1 MRRYGPLALAV
12 PVCAAVALAPAGAR
26 ADGTADEAELHFRMG
41 AKAFARG
48 DYEGAL
54 AHFLH
59 CNRLAPNRN
68 VLFNIATA
76 FEQLKRYVDA
86 HRYYVEALEGEAD
99 PSARAATVAG
109 VARVR
114 PHVAVLDVETTP
126 PGATIY
132 IDRKDLGSQ
141 GRAPRPFALPAGR
154 YRVIAELDG
163 YEPAVSE
170 PVYVVLGGEKKVALA
185 LSRIVG
191 TVHVAVEGGVSAA
204 VRVDDERGSV
214 ACRAPCDL
222 DLPPGAHELYFAAP
236 GFRAEPRTVSVTAR
250 GRTNTT
256 AALRPLTGSI
266 VLTADEPGAVV
277 QVDGK
282 PAGFTPV
289 VIEGVAVGKRH
300 VRVEKHDFEPA
311 ELTVAVEPD
320 KQARPPEVR
329 LTPRREVIAVSRY
342 KESIDDAPS
351 SVSIVSGDEIRAF
364 GYPTIADA
372 LRGVRG
378 FAIGT
383 DRAYASAGVRG
394 LGQPDDY
401 GNRLLVLSDGQSL
414 NDNIANSSAI
424 GSNARVDLH
433 DVDRIEVVRGP
444 GSLLYG
450 TGAFSGV
457 VNLVTRP
464 RDEDDSVHVGFGVY
478 DDAVVH
484 ARAGFHYDFK
494 PDKSVGMW
502 ASVSAAH
509 SAGYDV
515 GIPNVPQQDFTLRT
529 QVASQVDAFTS
540 VGTAGRVWWGPATL
554 QWFYNYRDQIVPV
567 GAYETPFN
575 NPGTALADSRA
586 MAELRVEPR
595 LGKYVE
601 LLLRAHANHSVSH
614 ETFAGDLGLRRG
626 LHGHVVRHR
635 GAASS
640 SRPSPGSAS
649 PPGARRRPIPRRR

>member
-1 MRRYGPLALAV
+1 M
-12 PVCAAVALAPAGAR
+12 
-26 ADGTADEAELHFRMG
+26 
-41 AKAFARG
+41 
-48 DYEGAL
+48 
-54 AHFLH
+54 
-59 CNRLAPNRN
+59 
-68 VLFNIATA
+68 
-76 FEQLKRYVDA
+76 
-86 HRYYVEALEGEAD
+86 
-99 PSARAATVAG
+99 
-109 VARVR
+109 
-114 PHVAVLDVETTP
+114 
-126 PGATIY
+126 
-132 IDRKDLGSQ
+132 
-141 GRAPRPFALPAGR
+141 
-154 YRVIAELDG
+154 
-163 YEPAVSE
+163 
-170 PVYVVLGGEKKVALA
+170 VLGGARKVALT
-185 LSRIVG
+185 LTRIVG
-191 TVHVAVEGGVSAA
+191 TVHVAVEGGQSAV

-214 ACRAPCDL
+214 ACQAPCDL
-222 DLPPGAHELYFAAP
+222 DLPPGPHELYFTAQS
-236 GFRAEPRTVSVTAR
+236 FRAEPRTVAVTAH

-266 VLTADEPGAVV
+266 VLTADEQGAVV

-282 PAGFTPV
+282 PVGFTPV
-289 VIEGVAVGKRH
+289 VIEGVAAGKRH

-311 ELTVAVEPD
+311 NLDVEVEPD
-320 KQARPPEVR
+320 KQARPPEVQ

-342 KESIDDAPS
+342 RESLDDAPS
-351 SVSIVSGDEIRAF
+351 SVTILSGDEIRAF

-378 FAIGT
+378 FAVGT

-414 NDNIANSSAI
+414 NDNVANSSAI

-464 RDEDDSVHVGFGVY
+464 REEEDSVHVGFGVY

-494 PDKSVGMW
+494 PDKSMGMW

-515 GIPNVPQQDFTLRT
+515 AIPNVPQPDFTLRT
-529 QVASQVDAFTS
+529 QVANQVDAFTS

-554 QWFYNYRDQIVPV
+554 QWFYNYRDQNRPRGRLPDALQRPGD
-567 GAYETPFN
+567 GAR
-575 NPGTALADSRA
+575 GL
-586 MAELRVEPR
+586 
-595 LGKYVE
+595 
-601 LLLRAHANHSVSH
+601 
-614 ETFAGDLGLRRG
+614 AGDGGAARRAPPREVRGAPAPGARQPLHLARDVRRQSELPSRTTRARGSGARRG
-626 LHGHVVRHR
+626 
-635 GAASS
+635 SS
-640 SRPSPGSAS
+640 SRRSRGCAS
-649 PPGARRRPIPRRR
+649 PPGARCRATRRPR